1 MPVITVLG
9 YNLPIIISGALV
21 VEVIFNLPGMGLLLW
36 DSASGRDYPVLL
48 GCTLVVA
55 LATILGNLIA
65 DITYAR
71 VDPRVRLA

>member
-1 MPVITVLG
+1 MNSPAFGGDTAVG
-9 YNLPIIISGALV
+9 GGASSV
-21 VEVIFNLPGMGLLLW
+21 GGGG